1 MSLFVELQQHDTFL
15 HHMETQKKAEPQMGF
30 KPMTLSDLVRCSNH
44 WATGDLMAS
53 QGEMWVFDY
62 NVHHAIS

>member
-30 KPMTLSDLVRCSNH
+30 KPMTLSDLVRCTN
-44 WATGDLMAS
+44 
-53 QGEMWVFDY
+53 Y
-62 NVHHAIS
+62 